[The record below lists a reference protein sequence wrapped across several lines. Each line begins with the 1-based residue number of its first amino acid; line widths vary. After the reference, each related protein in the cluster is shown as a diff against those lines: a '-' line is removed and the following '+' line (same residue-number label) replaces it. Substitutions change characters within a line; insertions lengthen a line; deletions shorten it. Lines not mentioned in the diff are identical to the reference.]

1 MSTPRRD
8 WFPEAI
14 LLIALAIVATVIFV
28 FTPLDVDS
36 ARVFYHSG
44 GQDHWPLARQFPWN
58 LLYELAPPITA
69 SLIVLGLLGLVAGHV
84 RGREVWHKY
93 GIFLVLSI
101 VVGPGLIVNAGLKD
115 HWDRPRPRD
124 IVEFG
129 GALHYSPAPLRGEGG
144 KSFPCG
150 HCSVGFLFAAGWWV
164 WKRRRPTWAYV
175 SLGLGVVVG
184 FALGAGRMAAGGHFF
199 SDVIWSALLAWGV
212 AHALYYHVL
221 RIPAYEA
228 GRQGVLVAKSS
239 SLRLKRVT
247 TVLAAL
253 GATGV
258 LVALFLTPHGRRF
271 GTIVDLA
278 SLSPPP
284 SVLEVMASSANIDIL
299 IADQPTT
306 QILVEGELHG
316 FGLPTSKLDTSVE
329 FRATPIPTLSYRI
342 AQRGWITDL
351 DASATIRLAPKQLK
365 RIVVRLGQGNIRVSD
380 ATRNHVVENRILE
393 LDLQTEAGVTL
404 LRKSQ

>member
-1 MSTPRRD
+1 MSTPHRD
-8 WFPEAI
+8 WLPEAI
-14 LLIALAIVATVIFV
+14 LLIALAIVATVV
-28 FTPLDVDS
+28 FAVTPLDVDA
-36 ARVFYHSG
+36 ARVFYRSG
-44 GQDHWPLARQFPWN
+44 GPDHWPLARQFPWS

-84 RGREVWHKY
+84 RGRETWRKY
-93 GIFLVLSI
+93 GIFLILSI

-129 GALHYSPAPLRGEGG
+129 GPLHYSPAPIPGEGG

-164 WKRRRPTWAYV
+164 WKRRRPTWAYA

-184 FALGAGRMAAGGHFF
+184 LALGAGRMAGGGHFF

-212 AHALYYHVL
+212 AHALYYYIL
-221 RIPAYEA
+221 RIPAHEA
-228 GRQGVLVAKSS
+228 RHRGVSVAKPSP
-239 SLRLKRVT
+239 LRLKCVT
-247 TVLAAL
+247 TVLAAM

-271 GTIVDLA
+271 ATNVDLA

-284 SVLEVMASSANIDIL
+284 SVLEVTAHTANIDIL
-299 IADQPTT
+299 IGDQPATRM
-306 QILVEGELHG
+306 LVEGELHG
-316 FGLPTSKLDTSVE
+316 FGLPTSRLYTSVE
-329 FRATPIPTLSYRI
+329 FRATPVPTLSYQI
-342 AQRGWITDL
+342 EQRGWITDL
-351 DASATIRLAPKQLK
+351 DASVTIRLPPRELK
-365 RIVVRLGQGNIRVSD
+365 RIVVRLGHGNIRVTD
-380 ATRNHVVENRILE
+380 ATRSHVVESRTLQ
-393 LDLQTEAGVTL
+393 LDLQTKTGVTL